1 MQKDNKKQNPFS
13 VPEGYFESFPGKL
26 QERIREMEEIRIP
39 VRRIGRSAGFRI
51 ALAAAILGVALI
63 TYSIIRITTV
73 NDGRLPDYTVIA
85 LLEELGIFDDDSYLI
100 GFMETETEIMD
111 EEEAYMS
118 QAMDYLALNDVEMD
132 LIFE

>member
-13 VPEGYFESFPGKL
+13 VPEGYFESFPGKM
-26 QERIREMEEIRIP
+26 QERIREMEEQSVP
-39 VRRIGRSAGFRI
+39 VRRIGRSAGFRL
-51 ALAAAILGVALI
+51 ALAAAILGMALI

-73 NDGRLPDYTVIA
+73 NDGRLPGYTDIA
-85 LLEELGIFDDDSYLI
+85 LLEEMGIFDDDSYLI
-100 GFMETETEIMD
+100 DFMETGTEPLD

-118 QAMDYLALNDVEMD
+118 QAMEYLAFNDVEMD

>member
-26 QERIREMEEIRIP
+26 QERIREIEETSLP
-39 VRRIGRSAGFRI
+39 VRRIGRSAGFRV

-73 NDGRLPDYTVIA
+73 NDSRLPDYFDIA
-85 LLEELGIFDDDSYLI
+85 LLEEMDIFDDDSYLI
-100 GFMETETEIMD
+100 GFMETGPEIMD

>member
-1 MQKDNKKQNPFS
+1 MTKDNKKQNPFS

-26 QERIREMEEIRIP
+26 QERIREMEETRVP
-39 VRRIGRSAGFRI
+39 VRKIGRSSGFRL

-63 TYSIIRITTV
+63 SYSIIRITIV
-73 NDGRLPDYTVIA
+73 NYGRLPDYTDIA
-85 LLEELGIFDDDSYLI
+85 LLEEMGIIDDDSYLV
-100 GFMETETEIMD
+100 GFLETGAEILD

-118 QAMDYLALNDVEMD
+118 QAMEYLALNNVEMD

>member
-13 VPEGYFESFPGKL
+13 VPEGYFERFPGKL
-26 QERIREMEEIRIP
+26 QEQIREIEETRLP
-39 VRRIGRSAGFRI
+39 VRRIGRSAGFRV

-73 NDGRLPDYTVIA
+73 NNGRLPDYTDIA
-85 LLEELGIFDDDSYLI
+85 LLEEMGIFDDDSYLI
-100 GFMETETEIMD
+100 DFMETGSEIMD